1 MNIKIPQ
8 IWALWP
14 SVLDMSR
21 ATGWPRWRLY
31 RERAAGA
38 LPPAALDL
46 VIIAQAGA
54 VGVPL
59 RLSDLALARWHAAGK
74 PGADL
79 VERLAA
85 ARADP

>member
-1 MNIKIPQ
+1 MKIDIPQ

-14 SVLDMSR
+14 SVLAMSR
-21 ATGWPRWRLY
+21 DTGFPQSRLY
-31 RERAAGA
+31 YVKAGGG
-38 LPPAALDL
+38 LPPASLDL
-46 VIIAQAGA
+46 VVIAQAEANGLK
-54 VGVPL
+54 L

-85 ARADP
+85 AGADA